1 MKTKLLTSTLLLS
14 AAIQAQAGGL
24 ENTLLPVGLL
34 FSEGENVLQA
44 GLLSGT
50 ASNSGDYDAS
60 IGGGTSGSGTQD
72 TVIPTLA
79 YKRQIN
85 ESTSAIL
92 ALHQPLGADVSYSK
106 GLYQGMN
113 ASWVSQGL
121 AALVNYKIDDAF
133 SVHGGAVLVN
143 TETDV
148 VLPGL
153 YLYQDPAAP
162 NYEVDLATDLGTG
175 FVLGAAFQI
184 PEIALLA
191 RITFES
197 EIKHSFDVDES
208 HLNLGAG
215 TTTQSTSSATL
226 PQAVTLQLES
236 GVSMSTL
243 AYVNVRWVDWS
254 EFSLS
259 TSHFTDLDAGP
270 LVYFGKD
277 TVSFEVGAGHML
289 NDQWSVGGYLA
300 YEKAIGGETSPL
312 APEDGYKG
320 LGLGATYAM
329 SNLDITAGLGYFESD
344 VDGLDAAGTQFNDMT
359 SLITSVSADYRF

>member
-1 MKTKLLTSTLLLS
+1 MKTKLLTSSLLLS

-34 FSEGENVLQA
+34 FAEGENVLQA
-44 GLLSGT
+44 SLLSGT

-60 IGGGTSGSGTQD
+60 TGGGESGSGAVD

-92 ALHQPLGADVSYSK
+92 ALHQPMGADVSYAK
-106 GLYQGMN
+106 GLYQGMK

-121 AALVNYKIDDAF
+121 AALVNYNIDD
-133 SVHGGAVLVN
+133 SLSIHGGAILVN
-143 TETDV
+143 TETDIT
-148 VLPGL
+148 LPGQFI
-153 YLYQDPAAP
+153 YQNPAAP
-162 NYEVDLATDLGTG
+162 SYEVDLATDLGTG

-184 PEIALLA
+184 PDIAFLA
-191 RITFES
+191 RVTYES
-197 EIKHSFDVDES
+197 EIKHNFDVKES
-208 HLNLGAG
+208 HLDLGAG
-215 TTTQSTSSATL
+215 ATSNSTSKLTL
-226 PQAVTLQLES
+226 PQALTLQVES
-236 GVSMSTL
+236 GVSQTTL

-254 EFSLS
+254 EFVLS
-259 TSHFTDLDAGP
+259 TAHMTDLSGAP
-270 LVYFGKD
+270 LVDLGKD

-289 NDQWSVGGYLA
+289 NEQWSVGGFLA
-300 YEKAIGGETSPL
+300 YEKAIGGDTSPL

-329 SNLDITAGLGYFESD
+329 SNLEITAGLGYFESD
-344 VDGLDAAGTQFNDMT
+344 VDGLDAAGTQFNNMT
-359 SLITSVSADYRF
+359 SLITSVSADYRY